1 MMLPG
6 ADLAAVAVA
15 IVNRLRGAGV
25 AVAPSGPNRFVQ
37 AMLVRPP
44 RTRSEFYWLARLTFV
59 SRMEDLAAFDA
70 LFDTVVFNAVT
81 PGLGL
86 GTSKDAAHAA
96 AGDRRRQSAADAEG
110 GVPWAT
116 LPTGMAVA
124 EQSPDSEVMTLQVA
138 PSRHSD
144 EPGEPFSRFHADDL
158 QRVDR
163 WLAQAAGRWPRRP
176 SRRNERHHAGK
187 RLDRRATLNL
197 SRRTGWE
204 PVRLVH
210 TRRRPRPRRIVL
222 ICDVSRSMRPYTTI
236 YLHLMRAAAQ
246 RRTQY
251 RPEVFAF
258 ATELTR
264 LTAVLAHRSPEV
276 ALELANEKVA
286 DRYGGTAIGSCL
298 AKLLASPAGNAIR
311 GAVVVIA
318 SDGWDSGQPQALAA
332 AMARIR
338 RRAWRVVWLNPRA
351 GQAGFQPTTAAMA
364 AALPFCDT
372 MLAAQNL
379 DDVQNFVQT
388 LATMQ

>member
-15 IVNRLRGAGV
+15 LVSRLRGAGV
-25 AVAPSGPNRFVQ
+25 MVAPSGPLRFVQ
-37 AMLVRPP
+37 AMVARPP

-59 SRMEDLAAFDA
+59 SRREDLAAFDA
-70 LFDTVVFNAVT
+70 VFDATVFNAVI
-81 PGLGL
+81 PGLGM
-86 GTSKDAAHAA
+86 GTSQDAARAA
-96 AGDRRRQSAADAEG
+96 SDGHHQSAAQAEG

-116 LPTGMAVA
+116 LPSGMAVA
-124 EQSPDSEVMTLQVA
+124 EQAPDAEVIPLQVA

-144 EPGEPFSRFHADDL
+144 EPGESFSRFNADDL
-158 QRVDR
+158 RQVDR
-163 WLAQAAGRWPRRP
+163 WLAQAAGQWPRRP
-176 SRRNERHHAGK
+176 SRRNEQHHAGK
-187 RLDRRATLNL
+187 RVDRRATLNL

-246 RRTQY
+246 RRAQY

-258 ATELTR
+258 ATSLTR
-264 LTAVLAHRSPEV
+264 LTAILAHRSPEL

-298 AKLLASPAGNAIR
+298 AQLLRLPAGNAIR

-318 SDGWDSGQPQALAA
+318 SDGWDSGEPKALAA

-351 GQAGFQPTTAAMA
+351 GQVGFQPTTAAMA

-372 MLAAQNL
+372 MLGAQNL

-388 LATMQ
+388 LADIK